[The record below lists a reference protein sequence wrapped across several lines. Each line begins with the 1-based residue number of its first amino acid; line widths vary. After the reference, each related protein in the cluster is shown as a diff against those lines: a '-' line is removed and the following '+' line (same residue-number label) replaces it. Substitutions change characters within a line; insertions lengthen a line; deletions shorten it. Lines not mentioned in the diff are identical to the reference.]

1 MFFSKF
7 INSDCARAG
16 RVCMHRLPL
25 EHPECILCSP
35 HSLLLCLFFI
45 IPSKKQWL
53 TPSVIMYFLWLHL
66 CTVGG
71 DFKLERWHSQNSFH
85 KLEAL
90 LAAGSV
96 GARKWGPEQDPTK
109 GEESGGKWGNKRER
123 KGENRREKVWEIWV
137 KRTVYRRVRVGAGVD
152 HPHHMFYSVLQRGWL
167 WAKHS
172 QHTRPHAL
180 PDGLIFTAL
189 QPLKP

>member
-1 MFFSKF
+1 MRWKSLHAQTT
-7 INSDCARAG
+7 SRTSW
-16 RVCMHRLPL
+16 VY
-25 EHPECILCSP
+25 
-35 HSLLLCLFFI
+35 SLLSSLCAFMPFLYHT
-45 IPSKKQWL
+45 KQKTMTHTFHHYVFSL
-53 TPSVIMYFLWLHL
+53 VTSLHS
-66 CTVGG
+66 
-71 DFKLERWHSQNSFH
+71 RWRFQTWEVAFSDSFH

-96 GARKWGPEQDPTK
+96 GARKWGPEQDPAK
-109 GEESGGKWGNKRER
+109 CEESGGKWGNKRER

-137 KRTVYRRVRVGAGVD
+137 KRTVCRRVRVGAGVD

-189 QPLKP
+189 PPLKP

>member
-1 MFFSKF
+1 MLALEEFACTDYFSNILSVFSARLTLCFYAFSLSYQAKNNDSHLPPLCVF
-7 INSDCARAG
+7 SGCIFAQSVAFSD
-16 RVCMHRLPL
+16 
-25 EHPECILCSP
+25 
-35 HSLLLCLFFI
+35 
-45 IPSKKQWL
+45 
-53 TPSVIMYFLWLHL
+53 
-66 CTVGG
+66 
-71 DFKLERWHSQNSFH
+71 SFY

-96 GARKWGPEQDPTK
+96 GARKWGLEQDPTK
-109 GEESGGKWGNKRER
+109 REESGGKWGNKRER

-137 KRTVYRRVRVGAGVD
+137 KRTVWRRVRVGAGVD

-172 QHTRPHAL
+172 QHTRPHVL

-189 QPLKP
+189 PPLKP